1 MTSDTAVG
9 ENRSL
14 PEELKTP
21 PLAAV
26 ALGLVSARDGIK
38 DTVEAGTAEL
48 EGEFSRFHGIGVR
61 IFKGLLSVS
70 LRPPAFLTRTGILDP
85 FWFLPRPSI
94 SWFFG

>member
-1 MTSDTAVG
+1 MTSDTAAV

-14 PEELKTP
+14 PEELKTL

-48 EGEFSRFHGIGVR
+48 KGESSRLHRIGVMT
-61 IFKGLLSVS
+61 FKGLLSVS
-70 LRPPAFLTRTGILDP
+70 LRPPAFLTRAGILDP
-85 FWFLPRPSI
+85 F
-94 SWFFG
+94 